1 MSDVTDLLKQMKD
14 KNDERIFNLKA
25 TIASNDDRV
34 EPVKREIDALTKENE
49 VINKA
54 LSVVD
59 EYEAT
64 KTISDVPE
72 VF

>member
-49 VINKA
+49 VILKA
-54 LSVVD
+54 LDVVNIS
-59 EYEAT
+59 ES
-64 KTISDVPE
+64 KTTVSDVPW
-72 VF
+72 

>member
-25 TIASNDDRV
+25 TITSNDDRV

-49 VINKA
+49 VILKA
-54 LSVVD
+54 LDVVNVS
-59 EYEAT
+59 ES
-64 KTISDVPE
+64 KTTVSDVPG
-72 VF
+72 